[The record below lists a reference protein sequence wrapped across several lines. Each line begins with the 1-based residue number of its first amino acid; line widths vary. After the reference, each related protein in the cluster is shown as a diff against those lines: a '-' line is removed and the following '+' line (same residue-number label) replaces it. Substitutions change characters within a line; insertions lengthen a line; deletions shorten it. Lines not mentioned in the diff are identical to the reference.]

1 MPLLIMEEMIAL
13 IANDKKCRVSDNT
26 WITQPLREERWKRR
40 RHIFPHGFDNF
51 FKACIWYLF
60 FPLFYSKSR
69 LSSSLGNVFGTKEKD
84 SSSLLSAPLPFFNS
98 PSLTLK
104 SVSVDDRNNKSVDVK
119 LFFTICTHMK
129 SRPTSEIHTCMN
141 HP

>member
-1 MPLLIMEEMIAL
+1 MTTHESRNLFAKNAEKEGDTFFLMVLTTFSKLAFDICFFLFSTVKADFLLRLEMFL
-13 IANDKKCRVSDNT
+13 VPKKRT
-26 WITQPLREERWKRR
+26 RL
-40 RHIFPHGFDNF
+40 
-51 FKACIWYLF
+51 LF
-60 FPLFYSKSR
+60 
-69 LSSSLGNVFGTKEKD
+69 
-84 SSSLLSAPLPFFNS
+84 SLLLFLFFNS

>member
-1 MPLLIMEEMIAL
+1 MTIQKSRNLFAKNAE
-13 IANDKKCRVSDNT
+13 KR
-26 WITQPLREERWKRR
+26 RR
-40 RHIFPHGFDNF
+40 RHIFLMVLTTFSKLAFDICF
-51 FKACIWYLF
+51 FLFSTVKADFLLYLEMFWYQKKRTPRLLFSLLF
-60 FPLFYSKSR
+60 FL
-69 LSSSLGNVFGTKEKD
+69 
-84 SSSLLSAPLPFFNS
+84 FFNS